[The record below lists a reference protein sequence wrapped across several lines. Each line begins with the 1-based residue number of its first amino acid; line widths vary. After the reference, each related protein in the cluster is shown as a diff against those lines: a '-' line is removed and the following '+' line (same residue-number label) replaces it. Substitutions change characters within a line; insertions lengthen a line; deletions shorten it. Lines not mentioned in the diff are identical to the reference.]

1 MKPLIKGLIVD
12 DELSGRENLKYL
24 IENYCTEIEIIG
36 TA

>member
-24 IENYCTEIEIIG
+24 IEYYCI
-36 TA
+36 